1 MLPSSQLLRAI
12 GLALVACALSGCA
25 MKVTG
30 TAPMVP
36 VTVSLNS
43 QTVVVPEDGTPV
55 VVGLTIR
62 SSSETAVVIVSGL
75 PGGIQEMYAA
85 SDTNPSGTLTF
96 TATRSAVAGT
106 YMPMVMVNSAGQIA
120 SLRFT
125 LVVGSAT
132 MPMEAP

>member
-1 MLPSSQLLRAI
+1 
-12 GLALVACALSGCA
+12 

-43 QTVVVPEDGTPV
+43 QTVLVPEDGTPV
-55 VVGLTIR
+55 VVGITIR
-62 SSSETAVVIVSGL
+62 SSSETAVVIVTGL
-75 PGGIQEMYAA
+75 PGGVQEMYAA

-96 TATRSAVAGT
+96 TATRSAVAGN
-106 YMPMVMVNSAGQIA
+106 YMPTVMVNSAGQIA

-125 LVVGSAT
+125 MVVASSTTT
-132 MPMEAP
+132 MEEP